1 MRVNRYENSN
11 ADIVNRSMAMG
22 KAVIK
27 RLAEIVSLYYNIS
40 LNEGEQKI
48 IEMEKQKKINKELW
62 G

>member
-1 MRVNRYENSN
+1 
-11 ADIVNRSMAMG
+11 MG

-27 RLAEIVSLYYNIS
+27 RLAEIVSLHYNIS
-40 LNEGEQKI
+40 LNEGEEKV